1 MAPSCI
7 LAVKTDLQHTEDM
20 RPVTAIP
27 KSQEAGGFKLRC
39 LVVFCDVIR
48 QIRSIDC
55 SIHITL
61 NTIYKHYI
69 KPIVLVPEVVIGT
82 IRGDRTLNK
91 MAAVQNGFCHISTI
105 VHTPHAPLPPGMY
118 ETYFILFLGLV

>member
-27 KSQEAGGFKLRC
+27 KAQETEGFELRG

-48 QIRSIDC
+48 QIRSIDW
-55 SIHITL
+55 SIPITL
-61 NTIYKHYI
+61 VN
-69 KPIVLVPEVVIGT
+69 VLSTEMYNLDTSVHVGRMVIICVP
-82 IRGDRTLNK
+82 LSQLACPN
-91 MAAVQNGFCHISTI
+91 H
-105 VHTPHAPLPPGMY
+105 
-118 ETYFILFLGLV
+118 

>member
-27 KSQEAGGFKLRC
+27 KAQEAADFKLHS

-55 SIHITL
+55 RGL
-61 NTIYKHYI
+61 I
-69 KPIVLVPEVVIGT
+69 KSADELFTHKRTVSDPPESENREPTQTGGYPQA
-82 IRGDRTLNK
+82 GDVTVSDK
-91 MAAVQNGFCHISTI
+91 TD
-105 VHTPHAPLPPGMY
+105 
-118 ETYFILFLGLV
+118 